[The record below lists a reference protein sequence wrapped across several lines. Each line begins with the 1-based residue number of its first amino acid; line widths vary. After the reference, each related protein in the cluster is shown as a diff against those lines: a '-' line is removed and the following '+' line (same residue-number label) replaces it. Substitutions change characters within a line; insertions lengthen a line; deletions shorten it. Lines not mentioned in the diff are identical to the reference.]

1 VRGSVNTSCFFS
13 FILFFLCS
21 HNSVL
26 ICIRVMETKG
36 ELTCVQNSEKKL
48 ETVLVLRQALFLAPE
63 CDLSAVSQDSM

>member
-1 VRGSVNTSCFFS
+1 
-13 FILFFLCS
+13 
-21 HNSVL
+21 
-26 ICIRVMETKG
+26 METKG